1 MAYRRY
7 SPYRRRRSYYGSSSS
22 RYSPT
27 PTPLETIRRRAKTD
41 SYKFVRERFFSLSPV
56 TFEAFVRFYSGKYGS
71 SAASYLRKTYPMWK
85 DGITSMSGQTG
96 TRILTCVPRF
106 LSREDQIS
114 LLKFYLPW
122 IQTLKEA
129 ELSSSSISADSL
141 VQSYEEAAR
150 HVLERDFKLDW
161 FINEVFSAD
170 EVREF
175 LQAFKF
181 MLLKRLELSYQCV
194 CGDLE
199 RLNDLVRRVDFPVSV
214 DYYIHYLGRSL
225 SLTSPT
231 VPNPQ
236 AFRINQPVPRLFQTT
251 DEHLLKVLSDDAI
264 QMRNEQEDAT
274 VKAFISAND
283 VQMALSQIQV
293 ASSQEIDST
302 IDANGEGGRIT
313 LHFIRRDVQRM
324 RYEASK
330 SGWMFGG
337 ACVLIAGIYFHG
349 LNHGYIG
356 LLLFPGGFVAFGI
369 LAALWGTFQES
380 KKQLED
386 YERKQTARFAKS

>member
-1 MAYRRY
+1 
-7 SPYRRRRSYYGSSSS
+7 
-22 RYSPT
+22 
-27 PTPLETIRRRAKTD
+27 
-41 SYKFVRERFFSLSPV
+41 
-56 TFEAFVRFYSGKYGS
+56 
-71 SAASYLRKTYPMWK
+71 
-85 DGITSMSGQTG
+85 MSGQTG

-129 ELSSSSISADSL
+129 DLSSSSISADSL
-141 VQSYEEAAR
+141 IESYEEAAR

-194 CGDLE
+194 CRDLE

-214 DYYIHYLGRSL
+214 DYHIHYLGRPLRLDGSA
-225 SLTSPT
+225 
-231 VPNPQ
+231 VPDSQ
-236 AFRINQPVPRLFQTT
+236 AFRITQPVPQLFQTT
-251 DEHLLKVLSDDAI
+251 DQHLLKVLSNDAL
-264 QMRNEQEDAT
+264 QMRKDQEDAT
-274 VKAFISAND
+274 VKAFVSAND
-283 VQMALSQIQV
+283 VQMALGQIQV
-293 ASSQEIDST
+293 GSNQEIDST
-302 IDANGEGGRIT
+302 IEANGEGGRIT
-313 LHFIRRDVQRM
+313 LHFVRRDVQRM
-324 RYEASK
+324 RYEVSK
-330 SGWMFGG
+330 NGWMFGG
-337 ACVLIAGIYFHG
+337 VCVLIAGIYFHG

-369 LAALWGTFQES
+369 LAALWGTYQES
-380 KKQLED
+380 KKELED
-386 YERKQTARFAKS
+386 YERKKTARFAEG